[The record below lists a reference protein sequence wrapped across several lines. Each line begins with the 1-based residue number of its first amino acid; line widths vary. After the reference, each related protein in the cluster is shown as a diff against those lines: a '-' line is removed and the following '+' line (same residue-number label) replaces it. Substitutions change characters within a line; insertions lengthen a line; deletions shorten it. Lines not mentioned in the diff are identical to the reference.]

1 MPPRPAYKE
10 LPKYRDTEERHS
22 WHVFGPDDQIG
33 TMSLLTPERA
43 LRAASAVQTGESF
56 ALSWQMELPDPP
68 FFGRQ
73 TMRHTLYDISDT
85 HQGSDDVYDNFYSQS
100 SSQWDALN
108 HIGTP
113 DTGMFYNGFSS
124 NAVHLS
130 AEKPLGIS
138 NVGSRGITGRY
149 LLLDV
154 ARYRSA
160 IGRPVVYEERDEFT
174 ADDLD
179 GALELQG
186 VEIEEGDILLLHS
199 GWIAWYE
206 RLSHQERIDVSKV
219 SVQFEFKM
227 PGLEVTRRSA
237 EWLWDK
243 GVAAVASDLPGLE
256 SGPFRFDSFDGFLHY
271 RLIPLLGLTIGEFF
285 ALDALSRACDAD
297 RRYDGLL
304 VAAPFNKHGGSGSPA
319 NAVAIR

>member
-1 MPPRPAYKE
+1 MRPAYKD
-10 LPKYRDTEERHS
+10 LPKYRNTEERHS
-22 WHVFGPDDQIG
+22 WHVFGADDQLG

-43 LRAASAVQTGESF
+43 LRAAGTVTTGESF
-56 ALSWQMELPDPP
+56 ALSWHMELPDPP
-68 FFGRQ
+68 LFGRQ

-108 HIGTP
+108 LIATP
-113 DTGMFYNGFSS
+113 DTGTFYNGLSS
-124 NAVHLS
+124 QAVHLS
-130 AEKPLGIS
+130 PKKPLGIA
-138 NVGSRGITGRY
+138 NVGRRGVTGRY

-160 IGRPVVYEERDEFT
+160 IGRPVDYETRDAFT
-174 ADDLD
+174 PEDLD
-179 GALELQG
+179 GALEMQG
-186 VEIEEGDILLLHS
+186 VETGEGDILLIHY

-206 RLSHQERIDVSKV
+206 GLTARERIEVSKA

-227 PGLEVTRRSA
+227 PGLEVSRRSA
-237 EWLWDK
+237 QWLWDK
-243 GVAAVASDLPGLE
+243 AAVAADLAGLE
-256 SGPFRFDSFDGFLHY
+256 SGPFRFDSWDGFLHY
-271 RLIPLLGLTIGEFF
+271 RLIPLLGITIGEFF
-285 ALDALSRACDAD
+285 ALDALASACDAD
-297 RRYDGLL
+297 RRYSGLF